1 MSAMI
6 NGATKDELIVKIA
19 QKIAASERLDPNWKS
34 LSMVFTFDDDS
45 LSNFGYYYTGDGPSD
60 WSAFSSRSDQ
70 LDDDLVKL
78 RQVMKEESKA
88 SWHQGLFQLLR
99 DEREMKFEFA
109 YDGETRWKVT
119 PANLDQVVQELRP
132 RAR

>member
-6 NGATKDELIVKIA
+6 NGASKDELIAKIA
-19 QKIAASERLDPNWKS
+19 KEIAASERLDPAWKS
-34 LSMVFTFDDDS
+34 LSMVFTFDDGS

-70 LDDDLVKL
+70 LNDDLIEL
-78 RQVMKEESKA
+78 RQVMKDESKA

-99 DEREMKFEFA
+99 ERREMTFEFT

-119 PANLDQVVQELRP
+119 PGNLDQMVQTLRP
-132 RAR
+132 RAQ